1 MRLLAGV
8 LCVLTTLAPAAPGP
22 DPASVVDGWK
32 TSPVYVDPSQRSLV
46 PDKDADRLAERVR
59 DRDPA
64 IRIAVVPA
72 AALSDGSGDNSAAAR
87 AYVDKLVDTQQA
99 DGIYLVVLGGATG
112 SREEHDETRRSG
124 GSRGF

>member
-8 LCVLTTLAPAAPGP
+8 LAVASVLAPTAAALGP

-72 AALSDGSGDNSAAAR
+72 APHPAHIVIPTVIPAKSPSICVRMADLPFAPSVTCALR
-87 AYVDKLVDTQQA
+87 RTVRPK
-99 DGIYLVVLGGATG
+99 VLRKAHRQTM
-112 SREEHDETRRSG
+112 
-124 GSRGF
+124 